1 VIWCFFREIPHVD
14 NQIVTVNSRFYLT
27 NIDIWRQLLLRCST
41 TVLPVHIGICAK
53 YSRDKLVLL
62 RKMMIMT
69 EETTNQNSNEDIQI
83 DDISASF
90 SSGIA
95 AFEAKNF
102 KQSLQFLGPLA
113 ESGDAE
119 SQHRCA
125 IMYQNG
131 LGVVANEA
139 KAAEYMR
146 SAAEQG
152 HPVAQHGLGFMYM
165 EGECVEKDA
174 QEAVK
179 WFTKA
184 GEQGLVGSLTT
195 LAMMYQEGNGVEQD
209 LEKAKELYSKAGF
222 NDMI

>member
-1 VIWCFFREIPHVD
+1 MILECTETISLEGGAVARVD
-14 NQIVTVNSRFYLT
+14 QAR
-27 NIDIWRQLLLRCST
+27 
-41 TVLPVHIGICAK
+41 
-53 YSRDKLVLL
+53 SRDKLIVLFESL
-62 RKMMIMT
+62 VMI
-69 EETTNQNSNEDIQI
+69 EKPTNSDNEVIEISDI
-83 DDISASF
+83 DASF

-113 ESGDAE
+113 EAGDAE

-139 KAAEYMR
+139 KAVEYMQA
-146 SAAEQG
+146 AAEQG

-174 QEAVK
+174 QLAVK

-195 LAMMYQEGNGVEQD
+195 LAMMYQEGKGVEKNP
-209 LEKAKELYSKAGF
+209 EEAKRLYKLAGF
-222 NDMI
+222 DDM

>member
-1 VIWCFFREIPHVD
+1 MH
-14 NQIVTVNSRFYLT
+14 
-27 NIDIWRQLLLRCST
+27 LLFTGS
-41 TVLPVHIGICAK
+41 V
-53 YSRDKLVLL
+53 
-62 RKMMIMT
+62 MT
-69 EETTNQNSNEDIQI
+69 EETSKESSDNIEINDM
-83 DDISASF
+83 DASF

-102 KQSLQFLGPLA
+102 KQSLQFLAPLA
-113 ESGDAE
+113 ENGDAE

-146 SAAEQG
+146 AAAEQG
-152 HPVAQHGLGFMYM
+152 HAIAQHGLGFMYM
-165 EGECVEKDA
+165 EGECVEKNA

-195 LAMMYQEGNGVEQD
+195 LAMMYQEGNGVEKNLD
-209 LEKAKELYSKAGF
+209 EAKRLYKLAGF
-222 NDMI
+222 DDMQL

>member
-1 VIWCFFREIPHVD
+1 MF
-14 NQIVTVNSRFYLT
+14 
-27 NIDIWRQLLLRCST
+27 
-41 TVLPVHIGICAK
+41 AK
-53 YSRDKLVLL
+53 YSHDKLFLL
-62 RKMMIMT
+62 PAIIIMT
-69 EETTNQNSNEDIQI
+69 EDTTNHSSNEDIQI
-83 DDISASF
+83 DDISNMDADF

-113 ESGDAE
+113 ENGDAE

-131 LGVVANEA
+131 LGLVANES

-146 SAAEQG
+146 AAAEQG

-165 EGECVEKDA
+165 EGECVEKNA
-174 QEAVK
+174 QEAIK

-195 LAMMYQEGNGVEQD
+195 LAMMYQEGAGVEQN
-209 LEKAKELYSKAGF
+209 LEEAKRLYKLAGF
-222 NDMI
+222 EDMI

>member
-1 VIWCFFREIPHVD
+1 MH
-14 NQIVTVNSRFYLT
+14 
-27 NIDIWRQLLLRCST
+27 CSN
-41 TVLPVHIGICAK
+41 TVLPADIGMFAK
-53 YSRDKLVLL
+53 YSHDKLFPLPAIT
-62 RKMMIMT
+62 IMT
-69 EETTNQNSNEDIQI
+69 EDTTNQNSNDGIII
-83 DDISASF
+83 DDISTSF
-90 SSGIA
+90 ASGIA

-131 LGVVANEA
+131 LGLVANEA
-139 KAAEYMR
+139 KAVEYMR
-146 SAAEQG
+146 AAAEQG

-165 EGECVEKDA
+165 EGECVEKNA
-174 QEAVK
+174 QEAIK

-195 LAMMYQEGNGVEQD
+195 LAMMYQEGAGVEQD

-222 NDMI
+222 EDMQF

>member
-1 VIWCFFREIPHVD
+1 MVIC
-14 NQIVTVNSRFYLT
+14 
-27 NIDIWRQLLLRCST
+27 RQLLLHCSN
-41 TVLPVHIGICAK
+41 TVLPVHIGMCAK
-53 YSRDKLVLL
+53 CSHDKLGLL
-62 RKMMIMT
+62 FMSIVMS
-69 EETTNQNSNEDIQI
+69 EESTTSENNEVMG
-83 DDISASF
+83 ISDVDASF

-113 ESGDAE
+113 EGGDAE

-131 LGVVANEA
+131 LGIVASEE

-146 SAAEQG
+146 AAAEQG

-165 EGECVEKDA
+165 EGECVEKNA

-184 GEQGLVGSLTT
+184 GDQGLAGSLTT
-195 LAMMYQEGNGVEQD
+195 LAMMYQEGSGVEQN
-209 LEKAKELYSKAGF
+209 LEEAKRLYKLAGF
-222 NDMI
+222 DDMI

>member
-1 VIWCFFREIPHVD
+1 MGG
-14 NQIVTVNSRFYLT
+14 L
-27 NIDIWRQLLLRCST
+27 
-41 TVLPVHIGICAK
+41 
-53 YSRDKLVLL
+53 
-62 RKMMIMT
+62 MT
-69 EETTNQNSNEDIQI
+69 EQKGKEYSGEAIEV
-83 DDISASF
+83 DDIDASF

-102 KQSLQFLGPLA
+102 KQSLQFLAPLA
-113 ESGDAE
+113 EAGDAE

-139 KAAEYMR
+139 KAAELMR
-146 SAAEQG
+146 AAAEQG
-152 HPVAQHGLGFMYM
+152 HAIAQHGLGFMYM
-165 EGECVEKDA
+165 EGECVEKNA

-195 LAMMYQEGNGVEQD
+195 LAMMYQEGNGVEKN
-209 LEKAKELYSKAGF
+209 LEEAKRLYKLAGF
-222 NDMI
+222 DDMQL